1 MIRRSTEV
9 RLAYHLRR
17 RAAGFLPD
25 MPDYTTRLSRRTKE
39 WRLSRLLSGWP
50 ALLEDDD
57 AAATPPA
64 LVEEP
69 VALLAYRRAA

>member
-1 MIRRSTEV
+1 MVRRPTEA
-9 RLAYHLRR
+9 RLMCHLRR

-50 ALLEDDD
+50 ALVEDD
-57 AAATPPA
+57 AAETPPG

-69 VALLAYRRAA
+69 LLLLEYRRAA